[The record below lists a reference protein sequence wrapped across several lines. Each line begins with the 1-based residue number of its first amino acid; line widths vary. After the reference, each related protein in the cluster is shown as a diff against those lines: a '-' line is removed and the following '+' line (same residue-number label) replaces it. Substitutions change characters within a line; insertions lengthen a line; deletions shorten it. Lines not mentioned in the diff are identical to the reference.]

1 MSAALSNRGVFTAR
15 AITAPTN
22 YIAFPQNGVF
32 STVNKT
38 THIAD
43 DVTGILII
51 QLPQTKTNT
60 CIRFDV

>member
-22 YIAFPQNGVF
+22 YIAFPQNGTF
-32 STVNKT
+32 SYANDK
-38 THIAD
+38 
-43 DVTGILII
+43 TGILII